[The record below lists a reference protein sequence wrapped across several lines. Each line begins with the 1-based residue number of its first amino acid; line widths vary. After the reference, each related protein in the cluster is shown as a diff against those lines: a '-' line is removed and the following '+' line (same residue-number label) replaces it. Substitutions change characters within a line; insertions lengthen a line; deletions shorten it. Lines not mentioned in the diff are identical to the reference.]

1 MNTNWQAMNFGFT
14 RQDVIEAV
22 RVELLRH
29 MERQRIVSAS
39 QIAADTGYSVKTIYQ
54 MISAQYG
61 SDSLQLAQ
69 QIVLT
74 YPEIGR
80 HIGEPLVCK
89 CCGRIA
95 RP

>member
-39 QIAADTGYSVKTIYQ
+39 QIAADTGYS
-54 MISAQYG
+54 QYG